1 MRELSRRQIGVDL
14 RSRAAVVAF
23 IAVALAL
30 VVGACTV
37 GPGAGGSIAGGRTVP
52 GTVLAGPTCPV
63 QRVGDS
69 GCADRPVAGAV
80 LVVTTPSG
88 TEIARVTSDAGG
100 AFSLSLAPG
109 DYLLVPQPVAGLMI
123 TPRPLAFSVAAA
135 GAASALDVRYDTG
148 IR

>member
-1 MRELSRRQIGVDL
+1 MREPSRRQIWADL
-14 RSRAAVVAF
+14 RSRAVVVAF
-23 IAVALAL
+23 TVVALAV

-37 GPGAGGSIAGGRTVP
+37 GPGAGGSIAGGRTIP

-69 GCADRPVAGAV
+69 SCADRPVAGAV

-88 TEIARVTSDAGG
+88 AEIARTTSDAAG

-109 DYLLVPQPVAGLMI
+109 DYLLVPQPVTGLMI
-123 TPRPLAFSVAAA
+123 TPRPLAFTVATA
-135 GAASALDVRYDTG
+135 GVTAALDVRYDTG